1 MALVIKFQLEEKSIF
16 DMLFFSSSSL
26 IGLSLPYFNYNQN
39 ICRYAAGY
47 FGKVLKMPQ
56 IRNSNKNILLVI
68 YHARYIYLHNHLDQ
82 YVGGYCLMFT
92 MYYPY
97 FYLLFTSVKSA
108 HQPHT
113 SLGQV
118 LGWAL

>member
-1 MALVIKFQLEEKSIF
+1 MALVIKFQQEEKSIF
-16 DMLFFSSSSL
+16 DKLCPSSSL

-97 FYLLFTSVKSA
+97 YYFYLLFTSV
-108 HQPHT
+108 
-113 SLGQV
+113 
-118 LGWAL
+118 

>member
-1 MALVIKFQLEEKSIF
+1 
-16 DMLFFSSSSL
+16 
-26 IGLSLPYFNYNQN
+26 
-39 ICRYAAGY
+39 
-47 FGKVLKMPQ
+47 MPQ

-68 YHARYIYLHNHLDQ
+68 YHARYNYLRNHLDQ